1 MTITPA
7 AARVRPTINEISERQ
22 VPMMI
27 MIGHLLLVTQLFIQH
42 TRFFDVFLPGF
53 RIPALLYVCF
63 FMAVLISGGLVAAIQ
78 TPIGRLWLAFLFW
91 ALLSGTWSTPS
102 ATRPTPIPA
111 APFTGA
117 ISRSRKCFSAPTV

>member
-27 MIGHLLLVTQLFIQH
+27 MIGYLLLVTQLFIQH

-63 FMAVLISGGLVAAIQ
+63 FMAVLIGGGLMGGSSL
-78 TPIGRLWLAFLFW
+78 PGL
-91 ALLSGTWSTPS
+91 
-102 ATRPTPIPA
+102 
-111 APFTGA
+111 
-117 ISRSRKCFSAPTV
+117 